1 MNYIKRGEA
10 CDKLNI
16 HYVTLLNMA
25 ERKEIETIQIGKQ
38 QLYNVEKFMKEKGI
52 IKNMTKRKICYCR
65 VSSRKQI
72 EDLNRQIEVMK
83 ITYPTYEIIKDI
95 GSGLNYN
102 RPGLLKIINYAMEG
116 EIEEVIVA
124 YKDRLTRFGYELIE
138 YIIKEKSGGKIT
150 IINNI
155 EEKTPTEELT
165 TDILS
170 IMNVYVA
177 KMNGLRKYKKLIKEE
192 LCNTK

>member
-1 MNYIKRGEA
+1 
-10 CDKLNI
+10 
-16 HYVTLLNMA
+16 
-25 ERKEIETIQIGKQ
+25 
-38 QLYNVEKFMKEKGI
+38 MKEKGI

-72 EDLNRQIEVMK
+72 EDLNRQIELMK

-155 EEKTPTEELT
+155 EEKHQQK
-165 TDILS
+165 S
-170 IMNVYVA
+170 
-177 KMNGLRKYKKLIKEE
+177 
-192 LCNTK
+192 